1 MINTIIKN
9 SIKYRWQVLLLALL
23 ITVGG
28 VWSLLTMQVDVLPNV
43 NKPTVAIFTEGEG
56 LAPEE
61 IEQLILTPIESA
73 VSGAPGVERVRGTA
87 SFGLA
92 IVQIE
97 FNWNS
102 DIYRSRQIIQERL
115 ANVTLPE
122 GAKPVFGPV
131 SSVMG
136 EIMWAGITTD
146 QNLSAMEL
154 RSLAEWTVRPVLM
167 RTPGVS
173 DVIIMGGDVKEWQ
186 INLRPE
192 SLRLADIS
200 FEEVANHIQGA
211 LRNKGAGI
219 LSQDGKEYPLRIIV
233 APEHITEL
241 ESLTLGKINNTVVYL
256 KDLAE
261 LREAPSPVRGTASI
275 DGQPGVIMRI
285 IKQPESET
293 LTVTK
298 AIDQAMSSLETNLP
312 SGTHIHTDLFRQE
325 WFIHTGLTNVVEALR
340 DGTILVILVLM
351 IFLLNWRTT
360 AITLTAIPLSILMTA
375 IIFRLFDLSVNVM
388 TLGGIAVAVGE
399 LVDDAIVDVENVYR
413 RIQEWLHSDKSVPL
427 SEIVFRG
434 SSEVRNSII
443 YATAIVAIVFLP
455 IFFIPGVEGK
465 LLAPLGLAYIV
476 ALISSLL
483 VSLTVTPALCTLL
496 LGRERQKQAG
506 DTQLVLWLKK
516 ILTPGINWSINNPK
530 IMIGGFIVSLLVSGV
545 LYITAANEGIPDFNE
560 DAMTINVI
568 LPVGT
573 ALDLSNAFASQIE
586 QKLMTLST
594 IQRVSHTTGR
604 AGADPHDSGSNTS
617 EIQVAFK
624 PDNKK
629 SRTATVAE
637 VQGIINSFGDAAAFT
652 VGQPITH
659 RLEELLSGVRAPIV
673 IKIFGDNLED
683 LRKAAESVEQE
694 LIKETGV
701 TNPQIQKN
709 ISIPEIR
716 LYPDAARLAYQ
727 GLSSG
732 QIAETLEASLL
743 GKNLGQVQLGAEQIN
758 VILRANQLSR
768 VSAASLSDSL
778 KTPSGSSFT
787 DIGAIKIEAGKNR
800 LSHEGGK
807 RVLIVSAGF
816 NGKDIIGAVDHVKQ
830 RIGSAPLPLGVSLS
844 YEGTYQSQK
853 DNSRRLMYMFVIGL
867 VLIYLLLFH
876 ALRSMPLVLQIMINI
891 PTALLGG
898 IIAIR
903 LTSGTI
909 SLAHLIGFI
918 SLTGI
923 VSRNGI
929 MLVSHCL
936 KLVKETNQPVSKELV
951 IKGTLDRISPVLMTA
966 LTAALA
972 LIPFLLGAD
981 KSGKEILHPL
991 AVVIFGGLISSTIIS
1006 IFMTPSMFY
1015 HFRKH
1020 LHRTINN

>member
-1 MINTIIKN
+1 
-9 SIKYRWQVLLLALL
+9 
-23 ITVGG
+23 
-28 VWSLLTMQVDVLPNV
+28 MQVDVLPNV

-146 QNLSAMEL
+146 QHLSAMEL

-427 SEIVFRG
+427 SEIVF
-434 SSEVRNSII
+434 
-443 YATAIVAIVFLP
+443 
-455 IFFIPGVEGK
+455 
-465 LLAPLGLAYIV
+465 
-476 ALISSLL
+476 
-483 VSLTVTPALCTLL
+483 
-496 LGRERQKQAG
+496 
-506 DTQLVLWLKK
+506 
-516 ILTPGINWSINNPK
+516 
-530 IMIGGFIVSLLVSGV
+530 
-545 LYITAANEGIPDFNE
+545 
-560 DAMTINVI
+560 
-568 LPVGT
+568 
-573 ALDLSNAFASQIE
+573 
-586 QKLMTLST
+586 
-594 IQRVSHTTGR
+594 
-604 AGADPHDSGSNTS
+604 
-617 EIQVAFK
+617 
-624 PDNKK
+624 
-629 SRTATVAE
+629 SR
-637 VQGIINSFGDAAAFT
+637 
-652 VGQPITH
+652 
-659 RLEELLSGVRAPIV
+659 L
-673 IKIFGDNLED
+673 
-683 LRKAAESVEQE
+683 
-694 LIKETGV
+694 
-701 TNPQIQKN
+701 
-709 ISIPEIR
+709 
-716 LYPDAARLAYQ
+716 
-727 GLSSG
+727 
-732 QIAETLEASLL
+732 
-743 GKNLGQVQLGAEQIN
+743 
-758 VILRANQLSR
+758 
-768 VSAASLSDSL
+768 
-778 KTPSGSSFT
+778 
-787 DIGAIKIEAGKNR
+787 
-800 LSHEGGK
+800 
-807 RVLIVSAGF
+807 
-816 NGKDIIGAVDHVKQ
+816 
-830 RIGSAPLPLGVSLS
+830 
-844 YEGTYQSQK
+844 
-853 DNSRRLMYMFVIGL
+853 
-867 VLIYLLLFH
+867 
-876 ALRSMPLVLQIMINI
+876 
-891 PTALLGG
+891 
-898 IIAIR
+898 
-903 LTSGTI
+903 
-909 SLAHLIGFI
+909 
-918 SLTGI
+918 
-923 VSRNGI
+923 
-929 MLVSHCL
+929 
-936 KLVKETNQPVSKELV
+936 
-951 IKGTLDRISPVLMTA
+951 
-966 LTAALA
+966 
-972 LIPFLLGAD
+972 
-981 KSGKEILHPL
+981 
-991 AVVIFGGLISSTIIS
+991 
-1006 IFMTPSMFY
+1006 
-1015 HFRKH
+1015 
-1020 LHRTINN
+1020 